1 MISKSICYN
10 LPMVKGTDINTAR
23 RAKAKALSLF
33 GNLAQLNGI
42 GIGRVDDGY
51 CVKINLNDDPPNAVR
66 LPDKLDGVPIKVEVV
81 GRIAK
86 REPRASKS

>member
-1 MISKSICYN
+1 M
-10 LPMVKGTDINTAR
+10 LKGTDIDTAR

-33 GNLAQLNGI
+33 GNLAQVNGI

-51 CVKINLNDDPPNAVR
+51 CVKINLSEYPPKTVR
-66 LPDKLDGVPIKVEVV
+66 LPDNVDGVPVQLEVV

-86 REPRASKS
+86 RELQANKG